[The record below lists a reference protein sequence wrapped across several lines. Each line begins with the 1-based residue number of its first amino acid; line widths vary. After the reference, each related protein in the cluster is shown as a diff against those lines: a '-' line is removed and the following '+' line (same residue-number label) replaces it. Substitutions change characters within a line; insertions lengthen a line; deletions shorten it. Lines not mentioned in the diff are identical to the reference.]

1 MQPLQCLDLSF
12 NDLIHTAK
20 TDLSLVGKVITRKQ
34 LNQKAIIVVLTTS
47 WNLELNLAIKVYDNN
62 IVTCSFNRLE
72 DRDRVLNSG
81 PWSIKG
87 ALLNLQIW
95 SPSLT
100 LEEVDFTYI
109 EMWIQIHNLPPNRMN
124 GDNIRKV
131 GNVIG
136 TLSFCE
142 KEYQLCK
149 IRKFVRIKACV
160 NIIKPLTPGCF
171 IK

>member
-47 WNLELNLAIKVYDNN
+47 WNLELAIKVYDNN

-81 PWSIKG
+81 SWSIKG

-109 EMWIQIHNLPPNRMN
+109 EMWTQIHNLPPNRMN

-136 TLSFCE
+136 ILSFCE
-142 KEYQLCK
+142 KEYRLCK